1 MNNCAIVEKCST
13 TIEFIGY
20 SCLLPTICGLGTVF
34 NLANLI
40 IFTRSSFR
48 CKIAPCILVY
58 LTGLAVADG
67 FAAFIL
73 LPIGP
78 TRCFDMSSL
87 AEKTF
92 WHAYQMIVFLP
103 IGNSLAMAGILITL
117 IIAAERCMMVTKKTT
132 INTKEP
138 SCPKKARMI
147 LIVVFISSFCFNIPF
162 IFYYDHVPNME
173 DSDFILS
180 SFAQSIWFDIYSWV
194 RLVCVK
200 LLPLILVATFNIIIV
215 NITWRNHNRVNS
227 LGGFQPPCRDK
238 RNDSQHKMTKMLLS
252 IAMVFLITRFLEPFI
267 HPSIYTSMFGTCS
280 EHSTSYNV
288 LLIIANVAESISFAS
303 NFVSYCVFNHQFVIT
318 LRALLGCASTT
329 TTHVKV
335 LPRNEIGMDLQPRK
349 F

>member
-1 MNNCAIVEKCST
+1 MD
-13 TIEFIGY
+13 
-20 SCLLPTICGLGTVF
+20 LLLLF
-34 NLANLI
+34 
-40 IFTRSSFR
+40 
-48 CKIAPCILVY
+48 
-58 LTGLAVADG
+58 
-67 FAAFIL
+67 L

-78 TRCFDMSSL
+78 TRCFDMDSL

-92 WHAYQMIVFLP
+92 WHAYEMIVFLP
-103 IGNSLAMAGILITL
+103 IGNSFGSFAMAGILITL
-117 IIAAERCMMVTKKTT
+117 IIAAERCIMVTKKTS

-138 SCPKKARMI
+138 SCPRKTRMI
-147 LIVVFISSFCFNIPF
+147 LIVVFITSFCFNIPF
-162 IFYYDHVPNME
+162 IFYYEHVPNME
-173 DSDFILS
+173 DSDLILS

-200 LLPLILVATFNIIIV
+200 LLPLILVAIFNIIIL

-267 HPSIYTSMFGTCS
+267 RPSIYTSMFGTCS

-288 LLIIANVAESISFAS
+288 LLITANVAESISFAS
-303 NFVSYCVFNHQFVIT
+303 NFVSYCVFNHQLVIT
-318 LRALLGCASTT
+318 LRELLGCVAT

-335 LPRNEIGMDLQPRK
+335 LPLNHIGKDFQPHK
-349 F
+349 ILTWHQK